1 MSEFSIFHWVVVLA
15 IILLLGF
22 GRKIRPRKGPPTH
35 PVPATGPIETSR
47 RPKNTEAVPK
57 P

>member
-1 MSEFSIFHWVVVLA
+1 MVVLA

-47 RPKNTEAVPK
+47 RPKNTEEVPIS
-57 P
+57 